1 MSWQKT
7 ATIRPS
13 APRSETEYKRLR
25 AYESLFV
32 VVIMIAAALAFGG
45 TIAIAVSSSLGN
57 VTHQIAPGP

>member
-7 ATIRPS
+7 AAIRPS
-13 APRSETEYKRLR
+13 DPSPESEYKRLR